1 MIPTM
6 SHITHPI
13 TNPHI
18 TIHFIM
24 SHPIHPTTNRPI
36 MIRFI
41 MNPLTHPTTNHPTTP
56 TTNHIIGKSIGAVRS
71 RKE

>member
-6 SHITHPI
+6 SHI

-24 SHPIHPTTNRPI
+24 SHPIRPTTTNHPI
-36 MIRFI
+36 MIHFI
-41 MNPLTHPTTNHPTTP
+41 MNPLTHLTTNHIM
-56 TTNHIIGKSIGAVRS
+56 NHIIGKSIRIQGNIT
-71 RKE
+71 